1 MVCKVTDNA
10 FEGCYGIL
18 AKTFQGWIMPR
29 IKQLFA
35 ISAILL
41 SSLACAT
48 LLGGPE
54 DVTNIPE
61 PSEITQVPITEVP
74 TELPAEIVSCPIIT
88 DQIVE
93 MNSTV
98 LVEGEADTM
107 DFGAR
112 DEDNTTYIVTY
123 LVSGN
128 QVNAPTFESVPSD
141 LQDEQ
146 DDAAT
151 HQQLWDY
158 FAALIPLENRGSLA
172 EFSVMTD
179 GQDNVLAAV
188 AQTYDDPNLW
198 GLEVDIADTQD
209 YYYLSYTLVHEFAHL
224 LTLGSDQVPPSEA
237 IFNNPDDNDI
247 YLNEVAACP
256 NFFPG
261 EGCSNSDSYINQYY
275 SRFWL
280 SIYDE
285 WNEINLEE
293 NDDLY
298 YERLDDFYYKY
309 QDEFLTDYAA
319 THPAEDIAESFS
331 FFVFSEMP
339 AGDTVAEQKILF
351 FYNYPELGALRT
363 NILGHLCMSFQQ

>member
-1 MVCKVTDNA
+1 
-10 FEGCYGIL
+10 
-18 AKTFQGWIMPR
+18 MPR

-54 DVTNIPE
+54 DITNIPE
-61 PSEITQVPITEVP
+61 PSEITQAPVTEIP
-74 TELPAEIVSCPIIT
+74 TDLPAEIVSCPIIT

-123 LVSGN
+123 LVSGDEISEP
-128 QVNAPTFESVPSD
+128 AFESVSSD

-209 YYYLSYTLVHEFAHL
+209 
-224 LTLGSDQVPPSEA
+224 
-237 IFNNPDDNDI
+237 
-247 YLNEVAACP
+247 
-256 NFFPG
+256 
-261 EGCSNSDSYINQYY
+261 
-275 SRFWL
+275 
-280 SIYDE
+280 
-285 WNEINLEE
+285 
-293 NDDLY
+293 
-298 YERLDDFYYKY
+298 
-309 QDEFLTDYAA
+309 
-319 THPAEDIAESFS
+319 
-331 FFVFSEMP
+331 
-339 AGDTVAEQKILF
+339 
-351 FYNYPELGALRT
+351 
-363 NILGHLCMSFQQ
+363 